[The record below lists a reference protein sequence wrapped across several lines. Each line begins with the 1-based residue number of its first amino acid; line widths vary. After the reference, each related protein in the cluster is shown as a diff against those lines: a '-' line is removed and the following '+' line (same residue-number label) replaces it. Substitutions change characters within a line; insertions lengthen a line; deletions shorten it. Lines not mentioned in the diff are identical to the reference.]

1 MKRIVPVAICI
12 ATAILLLFSTG
23 TAFAA
28 GSNAIVVSPI
38 IPKAGDTITVT
49 GVQLGGNSS
58 VEIRVI
64 GSGVD
69 LDLGETKADNA
80 GGFTAAFRLPVDLK
94 PGSYQVRAT
103 GADSAT
109 TQITV
114 VGGSAE
120 SPATPVAGM
129 PVRSR
134 PFGQAILL
142 VTIFGVLA
150 GLGLF
155 FARGTQEAIASPKRS
170 DASGFHESA
179 EAEQQQAQ

>member
-1 MKRIVPVAICI
+1 MKRIMPI
-12 ATAILLLFSTG
+12 ATGIATFVLLVFGTG
-23 TAFAA
+23 TALAD
-28 GSNAIVVSPI
+28 GGNGVVVSPL

-49 GVQLGGNSS
+49 GAQLGGNSS
-58 VEIRVI
+58 VEVRVI

-69 LDLGETKADNA
+69 LDLGETKADTA
-80 GGFTAAFRLPVDLK
+80 GAFTAVFRLPVDLK

-114 VGGSAE
+114 VGGSTE
-120 SPATPVAGM
+120 SPVTPMAEM

-155 FARGTQEAIASPKRS
+155 FARGAREAIASPKRS
-170 DASGFHESA
+170 DAPGFHESA